1 MRFANG
7 LLRLP
12 EKNCYYEF
20 KIGQV
25 VLLLKTNN

>member
-12 EKNCYYEF
+12 EKIYFYEF

-25 VLLLKTNN
+25 VLLLKNND